1 MRQVAAGHDGR
12 SGATIAAVI
21 LLHPALSASAQDPAR
36 GAGYDIVL
44 LAHVLSVLVGF
55 GAVAAAGGY
64 ALALAHSGPE
74 SESIRRYY
82 RPGVNWA
89 GRVLFL
95 VPIFGIVLI
104 LMSHGQYGY
113 SDQWVGTGLV
123 LWAVVATIGELA
135 LWPAERR
142 LQMAV
147 ADTGSVTDLRS
158 PCLRVAGMAA
168 AVLVLLIVA
177 TVVMV
182 AKP

>member
-21 LLHPALSASAQDPAR
+21 LLHPVLSATVQDLAHN
-36 GAGYDIVL
+36 AGYDAVL

-64 ALALAHSGPE
+64 ALALARSGPA

-82 RPGVNWA
+82 QPGVNWA

-95 VPIFGIVLI
+95 VPIFGIVLV

-113 SDQWVGTGLV
+113 SDHWVGTGLI

-142 LQMAV
+142 LQV
-147 ADTGSVTDLRS
+147 TVGDSGPVTDLRAQ
-158 PCLRVAGMAA
+158 CLRVAGMSA

>member
-21 LLHPALSASAQDPAR
+21 HLHPVLSAAAPDLAR

-64 ALALAHSGPE
+64 ALALARSGPE
-74 SESIRRYY
+74 SEPIRRYY

-89 GRVLFL
+89 GRILFL
-95 VPIFGIVLI
+95 VPILGMVLI

-142 LQMAV
+142 LQVAV
-147 ADTGSVTDLRS
+147 GDPAPVIDLRAQS
-158 PCLRVAGMAA
+158 LRVAGMSA
-168 AVLVLLIVA
+168 AVLILLIVA

>member
-21 LLHPALSASAQDPAR
+21 LLHPVLSASTQDLAR

-44 LAHVLSVLVGF
+44 LAHVLSVVVGF

-64 ALALAHSGPE
+64 ALALARSGPE

-82 RPGVNWA
+82 QPGINWA

-95 VPIFGIVLI
+95 VPIFGIVL
-104 LMSHGQYGY
+104 LYMSHGQYGY

-123 LWAVVATIGELA
+123 LWAAVATIGELA

-142 LQMAV
+142 LQMAL
-147 ADTGSVTDLRS
+147 ADSGSITDLRS

>member
-1 MRQVAAGHDGR
+1 MRQVTAGHDGR

-21 LLHPALSASAQDPAR
+21 LLHPVLPTATQDLAR
-36 GAGYDIVL
+36 NAGYDTVL

-64 ALALAHSGPE
+64 ALALARSGPE
-74 SESIRRYY
+74 SEPIRRYY
-82 RPGVNWA
+82 QPGINWA

-142 LQMAV
+142 LQV
-147 ADTGSVTDLRS
+147 SVGDPGPVTDLRS
-158 PCLRVAGMAA
+158 QCLRVAGMSA

-177 TVVMV
+177 TVLMV

>member
-21 LLHPALSASAQDPAR
+21 LLHPVLSTTTQDLAR
-36 GAGYDIVL
+36 NGGYDAVL

-64 ALALAHSGPE
+64 ALALGRSGPE
-74 SESIRRYY
+74 SEPIRRYY
-82 RPGVNWA
+82 QPGINWA

-104 LMSHGQYGY
+104 VMSHGQYGY
-113 SDQWVGTGLV
+113 SDRWVGTGLV
-123 LWAVVATIGELA
+123 LWAVVAMIGEMA

-142 LQMAV
+142 LQVAV
-147 ADTGSVTDLRS
+147 RDSGPVTDLRS
-158 PCLRVAGMAA
+158 QCLRVAGMSAV
-168 AVLVLLIVA
+168 VLVLLIVA